1 MHQQLPH
8 SASSHPKFEAPS
20 KKMQSA
26 HSQQVIY
33 VATIFYCWRQII
45 TMGLKAFCEVKNQRH
60 MNLTLHITRRI
71 GHFLCAGHC
80 WNDEKKV
87 APVENIS
94 ISAKF

>member
-1 MHQQLPH
+1 
-8 SASSHPKFEAPS
+8 
-20 KKMQSA
+20 
-26 HSQQVIY
+26 
-33 VATIFYCWRQII
+33 
-45 TMGLKAFCEVKNQRH
+45 MGLKAFCEVMNQRP
-60 MNLTLHITRRI
+60 MNLTLHIIHGI